1 MKSFHELIRYCYASH
16 NQINFKNCENINL
29 AFLKLLKKEIVEQTK
44 IKSKWLESFVKFA
57 SFNKNLYQQFIGRIF
72 IMLKELE
79 KQNYKV
85 FFYPFTS
92 RSRLIIGLGSI
103 HPLETSI
110 TLHHIFGI
118 PYIPGSALKGVCRM
132 VAFWELAQ
140 NFGVIEDERKL
151 QELQKKFYGELV
163 DNNDKNKEILKY
175 QLLFGAQNFKG
186 LLLFLDAYPEISG
199 DGKLFD
205 LDVMNVH
212 YPKYYSGNEPP
223 ADWQNPNPI
232 FFLTVKEGIVFNFYV
247 LFDEFRFNRLKK
259 DKSELTSVLEDL
271 NIENE
276 VKSLL
281 KQALQNFG
289 IGAKTSLGYGI
300 FQITPDAN

>member
-29 AFLKLLKKEIVEQTK
+29 AFLKLLKREIVEQTK
-44 IKSKWLESFVKFA
+44 TKSKWLESFVKFA

-232 FFLTVKEGIVFNFYV
+232 FFLTVKEGILFNFYV
-247 LFDEFRFNRLKK
+247 LFDEYRFNRLKK

>member
-132 VAFWELAQ
+132 VAFWKLAQ

-163 DNNDKNKEILKY
+163 DNNDKNKEILKH

-232 FFLTVKEGIVFNFYV
+232 FFLTVKEGITFNFYV
-247 LFDEFRFNRLKK
+247 LFDEYRFKRLKK
-259 DKSELTSVLEDL
+259 NNSELASVLEDL
-271 NIENE
+271 NIESKIE
-276 VKSLL
+276 YLL

-300 FQITPDAN
+300 FEYFE

>member
-1 MKSFHELIRYCYASH
+1 MFNNSNNISNYSILMNYCYK
-16 NQINFKNCENINL
+16 QFTVNFKNCENINL

-57 SFNKNLYQQFIGRIF
+57 RFNKNLYQQFIGRIF

-103 HPLETSI
+103 HSLETSI

-132 VAFWELAQ
+132 VAFWKLAQ
-140 NFGVIEDERKL
+140 ENNLAENEE
-151 QELQKKFYGELV
+151 ELKIFQKKFYGELFK
-163 DNNDKNKEILKY
+163 DDQDILKY

-186 LLLFLDAYPEISG
+186 LLLFLDAYPEISE

-212 YPKYYSGNEPP
+212 YPKYYSGSEPP

-259 DKSELTSVLEDL
+259 DKSELTSVLENL

-300 FQITPDAN
+300 FE

>member
-1 MKSFHELIRYCYASH
+1 MKSFHELIRYCYVSH

-29 AFLKLLKKEIVEQTK
+29 AFLKLLKREIVEQTK

-92 RSRLIIGLGSI
+92 QSRLIIGLGSI

-163 DNNDKNKEILKY
+163 DNNEKNKEILKY

-186 LLLFLDAYPEISG
+186 LLLFLDAYPKISE

-232 FFLTVKEGIVFNFYV
+232 FFLTVKERILFNFYV
-247 LFDEFRFNRLKK
+247 LFDEYRFNRLKK
-259 DKSELTSVLEDL
+259 DKSELTSVLENL

-300 FQITPDAN
+300 FEYFE

>member
-1 MKSFHELIRYCYASH
+1 MKSFHELIRYCYVSH

-29 AFLKLLKKEIVEQTK
+29 AFLKLLKREIVEQTK

-132 VAFWELAQ
+132 VAFWKLAPK
-140 NFGVIEDERKL
+140 NGAIEDEGKL
-151 QELQKKFYGELV
+151 QKLQKKFYGELV
-163 DNNDKNKEILKY
+163 DNNEKNKEILKY

-186 LLLFLDAYPEISG
+186 LLLFLDAYPKISE

-232 FFLTVKEGIVFNFYV
+232 FFLTVKEGILFNFYV
-247 LFDEFRFNRLKK
+247 LFDEYRFNRLKK
-259 DKSELTSVLEDL
+259 DKSELTSVLENL

-300 FQITPDAN
+300 FEYFE